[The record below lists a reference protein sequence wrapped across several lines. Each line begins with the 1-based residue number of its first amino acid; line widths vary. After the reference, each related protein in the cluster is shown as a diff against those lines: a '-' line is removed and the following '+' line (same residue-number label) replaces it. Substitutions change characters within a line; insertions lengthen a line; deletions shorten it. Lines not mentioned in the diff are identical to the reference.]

1 MVRLILFRHAKA
13 ADAEPGQ
20 ADIDRPLTS
29 DGLRDAAATGEAL
42 AAAGHFP
49 DLILCSPARRTRQTL
64 SAALP
69 GFFEGV
75 DENASIRL
83 VPPLYNGGDY
93 ARIAR
98 EDGGS
103 ASTLMLVGHNPS
115 THQTARAL
123 AGSGESHWLAE
134 IARKFPTAAAAV
146 IEFEGPDWSAVRAGD
161 GVLIDFLTSK

>member
-1 MVRLILFRHAKA
+1 M
-13 ADAEPGQ
+13 
-20 ADIDRPLTS
+20 
-29 DGLRDAAATGEAL
+29 
-42 AAAGHFP
+42 
-49 DLILCSPARRTRQTL
+49 
-64 SAALP
+64 
-69 GFFEGV
+69 

>member
-69 GFFEGV
+69 GFFEEL

-93 ARIAR
+93 AHIAR
-98 EDGGS
+98 ESGS
-103 ASTLMLVGHNPS
+103 ASTLMLVGHNPP

-123 AGSGESHWLAE
+123 AGAGESHWLAE

-146 IEFEGPDWSAVRAGD
+146 IEFEGSDWSAVRARD
-161 GVLIDFLTSK
+161 GVLIDFLTPK